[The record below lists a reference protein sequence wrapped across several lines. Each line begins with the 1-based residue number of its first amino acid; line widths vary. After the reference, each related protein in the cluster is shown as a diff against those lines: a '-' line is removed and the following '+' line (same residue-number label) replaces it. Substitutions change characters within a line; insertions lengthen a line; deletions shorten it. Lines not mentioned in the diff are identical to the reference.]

1 MLMSASNDSCPSFDS
16 WFNLAAERQLSWPGE
31 TKSSGKVAAQ
41 DGVHFSA
48 RAIKSAK
55 AVISASVVG
64 RSHNT
69 SACGK
74 LGAAARMLRAVQTLE
89 FSKNAPNLNALSTLA
104 CLGQP
109 ELEW

>member
-1 MLMSASNDSCPSFDS
+1 MLMSASNDSCHSFDS

-74 LGAAARMLRAVQTLE
+74 LGAAARVLRAVQTLE
-89 FSKNAPNLNALSTLA
+89 FSKNAPNLSALSTPA